1 MLKFRELRADELQ
14 IRPTDTNQQGRAT
27 LLTYKDARCD
37 MRILDETVG
46 PYGWSKA
53 FKDINGVT
61 YCGVALKDPA
71 SGVWIWKWD
80 CGQDDGTDANS
91 VKGTASDAFKRVC
104 FNWNIGRALY
114 TCPKIRIT
122 CPDDYYYNG
131 KMTMTFKVSEIG
143 YEDGKVKDLVVVDRK
158 GTVVFS
164 YHNFK
169 VDGGQPE
176 QPKPSL
182 PEEDKS
188 LDWGAR
194 LRKWCGEMKDR
205 TQDPDEHTRLL
216 SYYYY
221 VLPQTKRGEQYGVRA
236 LWRFFNDDLKSG
248 KLAID
253 NSNPR
258 HPQVIKK
265 GGE

>member
-1 MLKFRELRADELQ
+1 MELKFRELRADELQ

-61 YCGVALKDPA
+61 YCGVALKDPE

-114 TCPKIRIT
+114 TCPKIRIN

-131 KMTMTFKVSEIG
+131 KMTMTFKVREIG

-158 GTVVFS
+158 GDVVFS
-164 YHNFK
+164 YHDFK
-169 VDGGQPE
+169 VDRGQPA
-176 QPKPSL
+176 QPKSSL
-182 PEEDKS
+182 PEENKELPWS
-188 LDWGAR
+188 AR
-194 LRKWCGEMKDR
+194 LADWCGRMKADNE
-205 TQDPDEHTRLL
+205 DPELHTKLL
-216 SYYYY
+216 AFYYY
-221 VLPQTKRGEQYGVRA
+221 VINQSKRGEKWGVSG
-236 LWRFFNDDLKSG
+236 LWKFFCDDLRNG
-248 KLAID
+248 KIEID
-253 NSNPR
+253 ASNPR
-258 HPQVIKK
+258 HPKVNKL
-265 GGE
+265 EE